1 MRATLADSDRW
12 RIAALAVVLI
22 SIGWLIVDTT
32 INPRDQWDM
41 LGYAASAASLESDD
55 PNTVH
60 AIVYDEF
67 KGYAT
72 PESIHDLTESSQY
85 RIVMHTDAEAFWQ
98 QIPYY
103 KIRVIFIFLLMVLS
117 KAGLGMFSAMHLLN
131 VIFFS
136 AGFLLIYSA
145 LRHRVHSL
153 FWIVS
158 PLIAYRFGQD
168 LETFRAIGVDSFAF
182 FWVALTSV
190 GFLRKSRWLFPA
202 LALSVLVR
210 TDLIIHVLIVFTAVC
225 WLEHDRETLKRA
237 CLYFLVTLLLYVG
250 VNHWAGNYGWSTV
263 FYFAFVSNMTA
274 THPEIYSNYSVELK
288 DLISAYLSIKWI
300 SPWFLIAF
308 GCGVLSLVLYQLV
321 RYLEKT
327 NDEFSESTKRFV
339 LIGGISVA
347 YVILH
352 YLLFPA
358 LHIRFFIGQMWF
370 MVMALFVVCTHLLRI
385 KF

>member
-1 MRATLADSDRW
+1 MLTDSGRW
-12 RIAALAVVLI
+12 RTVALAVVLI
-22 SIGWLIVDTT
+22 SIAWLIVDTT

-60 AIVYDEF
+60 ARVYNEF
-67 KGYAT
+67 KEYAT
-72 PESIHDLTESSQY
+72 PESIHNLTESSHY

-103 KIRVIFIFLLMVLS
+103 KIRVFFVFLVMLLS

-131 VIFFS
+131 VIFIS

-145 LRHRVHSL
+145 LRHQVHSL

-158 PLIAYRFGQD
+158 PLFAYGFGQGLD
-168 LETFRAIGVDSFAF
+168 TFRYIGVDAFAF
-182 FWVALTSV
+182 FWVALTCV

-210 TDLIIHVLIVFTAVC
+210 TDLIIHVLIVSAVVC
-225 WLEHDRETLKRA
+225 WLEYDRATLKRA
-237 CLYFLVTLLLYVG
+237 SLYCLVTLLLYVG

-263 FYFAFVSNMTA
+263 FYFAFVSKMTA
-274 THPEIYSNYSVELK
+274 THPEIYSNYSVGLK
-288 DLISAYLSIKWI
+288 DLTSAYASTLSKWI
-300 SPWFLIAF
+300 SPWLFVAI
-308 GCGVLSLVLYQLV
+308 GCSVLSWLLFQLI
-321 RYLEKT
+321 RYKVKT
-327 NDEFSESTKRFV
+327 NDEYSETTRRFV

-352 YLLFPA
+352 YLVFPA
-358 LHIRFFIGQMWF
+358 LHIRFFLCQMWF
-370 MVMALFVVCTHLLRI
+370 MLLALFAVCTHLLRI